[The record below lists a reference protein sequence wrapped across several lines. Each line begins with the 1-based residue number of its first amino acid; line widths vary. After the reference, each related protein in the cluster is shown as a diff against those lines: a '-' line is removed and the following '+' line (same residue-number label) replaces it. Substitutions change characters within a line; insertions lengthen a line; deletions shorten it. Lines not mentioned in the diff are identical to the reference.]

1 MKFQRNPSRAR
12 LLELAMAASRVAI
25 DDRSCQATGVDADER
40 ILIESVRDELA
51 IVIGAVQH
59 SATGAEDLT
68 DATVLGEAAQ
78 RIGGL
83 LRRLNARGL
92 YLHAE
97 QRGDIDNGTI
107 RARAGDARDHG
118 LSASTVILCAIRA
131 RVPAIRAACAD
142 VFPGSTNGS
151 TPPTNNTSFGI
162 TR

>member
-12 LLELAMAASRVAI
+12 LLELVMAAGRVAI
-25 DDRSCQATGVDADER
+25 DDPSCQATGVDADER

-51 IVIGAVQH
+51 TVIGAVRH
-59 SATGAEDLT
+59 SATGAEELT
-68 DATVLGEAAQ
+68 DATVLDEAAQ

-97 QRGDIDNGTI
+97 QRGDIDSGTI

-118 LSASTVILCAIRA
+118 LGAPTVTLCAIRA
-131 RVPAIRAACAD
+131 QVPAIGAACAD
-142 VFPGSTNGS
+142 VSPRRVPSS
-151 TPPTNNTSFGI
+151 PPTNNTSFGSN
-162 TR
+162 R